1 MEIAEVEQHHRI
13 TSSQKPWTSGAEWQ
27 EMATFSRKT
36 NKGGQR
42 SHKLEKNMHKDY
54 LGRFQFNSIVN

>member
-13 TSSQKPWTSGAEWQ
+13 TSSQKPWTSGGR
-27 EMATFSRKT
+27 EMATFSPKP

-42 SHKLEKNMHKDY
+42 SHELEKNMHKDY